1 MSKIKI
7 ESTGITHVGL
17 VRENNED
24 NFFINGIYKSNKK
37 GVAEGYVDNMQRD
50 TYLYAVLDG
59 MGGESYGEYA
69 SMIAAKSLIKYISS
83 DIRRTIF
90 DYIQNAN
97 KLICDEITK
106 NNGIRSG
113 TTLALLYIREG
124 KAMAYNIGDSRI
136 YLCRND
142 DLYLLSEDH
151 TEAQRLINAGR
162 LDEESAR
169 HHKSKNILTQHLGI
183 FPSEM
188 ILEPYASAEIRLKR
202 NDMFM
207 LCSDGLTDMVSDD
220 NIREIMVR
228 GDLDVPGI
236 TKELS
241 ATAQENGG
249 NDNTTIIVAKVI

>member
-1 MSKIKI
+1 MSVIKI
-7 ESTGITHVGL
+7 ESTGITHIGL
-17 VRENNED
+17 VRGNNED
-24 NFFINGIYKSNKK
+24 NFFINGIYKSNNK

-59 MGGESYGEYA
+59 MGGENYGEYA
-69 SMIAAKSLIKYISS
+69 SMIAAKSLVKYISS
-83 DIRRTIF
+83 DIRRTIYE
-90 DYIQNAN
+90 YIQNAN
-97 KLICDEITK
+97 KLICDEIIK
-106 NNGIRSG
+106 NKGIRSG
-113 TTLALLYIREG
+113 TTLALLYLRES
-124 KAMAYNIGDSRI
+124 KAFAYNIGDSRI

-151 TEAQRLINAGR
+151 TEAQHLINTGR

-188 ILEPYASAEIRLKR
+188 KIEPFVSDEIKLKR

-207 LCSDGLTDMVSDD
+207 VCSDGLTDMVSDD
-220 NIREIMVR
+220 DIREIMVR
-228 GDLDVPGI
+228 ADLDVPGI
-236 TKELS
+236 AKELS

-249 NDNTTIIVAKVI
+249 NDNTTIIVVKVM

>member
-1 MSKIKI
+1 VSIIKI
-7 ESTGITHVGL
+7 ESTGITHIGL
-17 VRENNED
+17 VRGNNED

-59 MGGESYGEYA
+59 MGGENYGEYA

-83 DIRRTIF
+83 DIRRTVF

-97 KLICDEITK
+97 KLICDEIIK
-106 NNGIRSG
+106 NNGVRSG
-113 TTLALLYIREG
+113 TTLALLYLREG
-124 KAMAYNIGDSRI
+124 KAITYNIGDSRI

-151 TEAQRLINAGR
+151 TEAQHLINTGR
-162 LDEESAR
+162 LDEESAK
-169 HHKSKNILTQHLGI
+169 HHKSKNILTQHLGV

-188 ILEPYASAEIRLKR
+188 VLEPYVSTEIKLKR
-202 NDMFM
+202 NDMFVV
-207 LCSDGLTDMVSDD
+207 CSDGLTDMVSDD
-220 NIREIMVR
+220 DIREIMVR
-228 GDLDVPGI
+228 ENLDVPGI
-236 TKELS
+236 AKELS

-249 NDNTTIIVAKVI
+249 NDNTTIIVVKVM